1 MKHLKQTMSEQED
14 FLESLKQFIL
24 NIESDHKKHWPNSIH
39 EFNITNLNTT
49 KRDIHE
55 IKYIVSLIDRMMAT
69 TKSIENNVS
78 NLNALVELKNKFIKS
93 ISFKV
98 DFTISEQDFVSYLY
112 NYYYK
117 QLAN

>member
-1 MKHLKQTMSEQED
+1 MKIKTNCIFKSPY
-14 FLESLKQFIL
+14 KL
-24 NIESDHKKHWPNSIH
+24 NITHL
-39 EFNITNLNTT
+39 NIT
-49 KRDIHE
+49 KRNIHE
-55 IKYIVSLIDRMMAT
+55 IKYIVSLIDRMIDT
-69 TKSIENNVS
+69 TKSIKNNLS

-117 QLAN
+117 

>member
-1 MKHLKQTMSEQED
+1 MELKTNCI
-14 FLESLKQFIL
+14 FKNPYKL
-24 NIESDHKKHWPNSIH
+24 NITQL
-39 EFNITNLNTT
+39 NIT
-49 KRDIHE
+49 KRDIQE
-55 IKYIVSLIDRMMAT
+55 IKYIVSLIDRIMAT
-69 TKSIENNVS
+69 TKSIKNNLS

-117 QLAN
+117 LLTN